1 MPQVLKDE
9 GKWGPEV
16 EKFPQPPPP
25 HSPHS
30 PSPPLLPHP
39 VFQPLHLS
47 STLPSS
53 CSHPVPAVT
62 SEAGSPSLLG
72 RNLSCGDR
80 KSVSPQFFTNIAFIV
95 KAAALCLFPVHF
107 LVSPLG
113 WRTRTSGD
121 VESLGTLV
129 SPGQEGRGLWAAL
142 RGLDCPHREHRD
154 WGTHLL
160 REWMGGGSLS
170 ISSRWGPVGFVI
182 CALPFLTSGA

>member
-1 MPQVLKDE
+1 MGCPRSSRMRGSGALRSRSSLSLLLLI
-9 GKWGPEV
+9 PLTL
-16 EKFPQPPPP
+16 
-25 HSPHS
+25 
-30 PSPPLLPHP
+30 PPLPYCLTRLPAP
-39 VFQPLHLS
+39 HLS

-72 RNLSCGDR
+72 RNISCGDR
-80 KSVSPQFFTNIAFIV
+80 KSVSPQFFMNIAFIV

-113 WRTRTSGD
+113 WRTWTSGD

-129 SPGQEGRGLWAAL
+129 SPGQEGRDLWAAL
-142 RGLDCPHREHRD
+142 RGLDCPRREHRD

-160 REWMGGGSLS
+160 REWMGEGASPSAASGGLLGLS
-170 ISSRWGPVGFVI
+170 SV
-182 CALPFLTSGA
+182 PFPS